1 MMPVEFHPDAEWE
14 LTEAQAWYRQR
25 SDVAAQAFALEI
37 DHALRSITEAPE
49 RWPKMQ
55 RGERRFLLARF
66 PYSILYRG
74 REGGRQDSASSHSSG
89 DYGPSVTPRVARFP
103 SQH

>member
-1 MMPVEFHPDAEWE
+1 MPVEFHPDAEWE

-66 PYSILYRG
+66 PYSILYRIRG
-74 REGGRQDSASSHSSG
+74 NDIFIIA
-89 DYGPSVTPRVARFP
+89 VAHLKRRP
-103 SQH
+103 GYWRSRR

>member
-1 MMPVEFHPDAEWE
+1 MMRVEFHPDAEWE

-66 PYSILYRG
+66 PYSILYRIRG
-74 REGGRQDSASSHSSG
+74 SDIFIIA
-89 DYGPSVTPRVARFP
+89 VAHLKRRP
-103 SQH
+103 GYWRSRR

>member
-66 PYSILYRG
+66 PYSILYRI
-74 REGGRQDSASSHSSG
+74 RTDEVFITA
-89 DYGPSVTPRVARFP
+89 VAHQKRRP
-103 SQH
+103 GYWRLRR